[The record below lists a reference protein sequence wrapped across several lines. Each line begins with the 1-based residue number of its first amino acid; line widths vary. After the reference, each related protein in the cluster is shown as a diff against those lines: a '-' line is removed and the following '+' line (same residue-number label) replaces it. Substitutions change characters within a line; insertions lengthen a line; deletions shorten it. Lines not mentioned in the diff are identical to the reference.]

1 LAVPETKQI
10 VDAGGIIIEILATT
24 ANAPP
29 SEANLRTWIDG
40 NNLIVTTLMDV
51 ADAPKATLNAFGIRE
66 TAFIVDLRTMKIVQ
80 KINGSTAG
88 APPSSIKQLLTEM
101 LTLVSK

>member
-1 LAVPETKQI
+1 MPETKKI
-10 VDAGGIIIEILATT
+10 VDAGGIIVEILATK

-29 SEANLRTWIDG
+29 SEADLRTWINS
-40 NNLIVTTLMDV
+40 NNMIVTALIDAT
-51 ADAPKATLNAFGIRE
+51 DAPKATLNAFGIRE
-66 TAFIVDLRTMKIVQ
+66 TAVIVDLRTMKIVQ
-80 KINGSTAG
+80 KINGSTIG